1 MLTDAINI
9 KDAFVINFGLDF
21 EITTYKSYNNQEVL
35 LKCISEIKNYFTI
48 DKWQVNQ
55 PIIISEVKNLIGGVS
70 GVQTLEDVRFENKNG
85 ISLGYSQYKYGFN
98 GATKNNII
106 YPSMDPS
113 IFELKYP
120 NIDIQGRVT
129 TY

>member
-9 KDAFVINFGLDF
+9 KNAYVINFGVEF
-21 EITTYKSYNNQEVL
+21 EITTFKNYNNQEVL
-35 LKCISEIKNYFTI
+35 LNCISELQNYFNI
-48 DKWQVNQ
+48 DRWQVNQ
-55 PIIISEVKNLIGGVS
+55 PIITSEIENLIGSVL
-70 GVQTLEDVRFENKNG
+70 GVQTVEQVEIKNLN
-85 ISLGYSQYKYGFN
+85 SEALGYSVYKYDFN
-98 GATKNNII
+98 GATKKGVI

-120 NIDIQGRVT
+120 NEDINGRVT